1 MSTPDRH
8 QWSDS
13 GAWMLSDSEGGAERY
28 RALQQ
33 RAHARREVRL
43 FMRRL
48 GILMV
53 ALSLLVVAGTIGFV
67 LAEGVSVAYAF
78 DWTLDTVTTLGS
90 IQDPHNVGGRIVK
103 VGLELL
109 GIGTLFYALAT
120 VAEFFVSGQL
130 SGVLEERRIEKM
142 IDSFTDHYIVC
153 GFGRVGRQVSR
164 DLRAAGARHVVIDP
178 NPANREAALAAGIP
192 LIESEASDD
201 EVLMQAG
208 IERAQAIIACVDS
221 DAENIFIT
229 LTAREMRADIFIIA
243 RASAE
248 DSEKK
253 LVRAGADRVIS
264 PYKTS
269 GSEMARVALRPQV
282 GGALDVADYRMEEIE
297 VAPECEAVGRSIADV
312 SGGAAIVAIR
322 HADGRFE
329 TQPPAQTVLSVGD
342 MIIAMGPPATVERL
356 DRMFQPPRGFSSIRG
371 AIQGL

>member
-1 MSTPDRH
+1 MAD
-8 QWSDS
+8 WSDS
-13 GAWMLSDSEGGAERY
+13 GAWMFPGEDGGRER
-28 RALQQ
+28 RGALQQ
-33 RAHARREVRL
+33 RAHARREVRM

-48 GILMV
+48 GILMA
-53 ALSLLVVAGTIGFV
+53 ALTVLVLAGTAGFA
-67 LAEGVSVAYAF
+67 LTEHVSVGYAF

-90 IQDPHNVGGRIVK
+90 IQDPHNTGGRVVK
-103 VGLELL
+103 VALELL

-130 SGVLEERRIEKM
+130 SGVLEERRTEKM
-142 IDSFTDHYIVC
+142 IQSFSDHYIVC

-164 DLRAAGARHVVIDP
+164 DLRAAGAQHVVIDP
-178 NPANREAALAAGIP
+178 NPVNREAALAAGVP

-208 IERAQAIIACVDS
+208 IQRAEGVIACVDS

-229 LTAREMRADIFIIA
+229 LTAREMRSDILIIA

-253 LVRAGADRVIS
+253 LLRAGADRVIS

-269 GSEMARVALRPQV
+269 GSEMARIALRPQV
-282 GGALDVADYRMEEIE
+282 GGALDLADYRMEEIE
-297 VAPECEAVGRSIADV
+297 VSPECAALGRQIADIT
-312 SGGAAIVAIR
+312 GASVIVAIR
-322 HADGRFE
+322 HPDGRLE
-329 TQPPAQTVLSVGD
+329 TQPSGQTELRVGD
-342 MIIAMGPPATVERL
+342 IIIAMGPHADVERL

-371 AIQGL
+371 AIQEL